1 MTKVWIKY
9 DPFVGK
15 TELTVNDAAVDQN
28 SGLYKYLDTPVEDW
42 VNRLFPALMEHCNDD
57 EIEMTFKGFLHHFQL
72 LEAVHAEF
80 SRKNTEY
87 DIELHYESSPG
98 PAERKEK
105 LLKILAEIRQ
115 LPEMEDVLQDT
126 ALNEPM
132 PVAVLGGT
140 EEQRNALIEMIPGAI
155 EPVDAEA
162 AIHENLVLYLL
173 AREWRQND
181 QQHMEWIAEQF
192 RTKTKHRRR
201 RFLFIAED
209 VSSAVRMLS
218 SEAGIKKAVVFS
230 MDEIQQC
237 IEAVELYKEVI
248 DFSAVLMQSGI
259 IQKVMDELIKCCEKQ
274 RIVIDSMDN
283 SSTAGDFAAEALE
296 RLDNVQI
303 VCNWRFDKEKEIN
316 SFMDEISSSFEWD
329 CIEKIKRIKAKE
341 IPMRE
346 IKNKTE
352 REREQKRRD
361 RFARQVAFGSEL
373 DNFVSNKLKE
383 DLRQKVD
390 RIILYSRYWEFT
402 VRGESELR
410 SYLDFKNVPDYTLTV
425 GCLTYILRNNVP
437 NKTISNAEAYSK
449 IGEIST
455 EDFERR
461 KIRWKSLLDSN
472 DQAKIK
478 EEFREELE
486 RYRYIIEEVCDICA
500 KEHEPPEEAL
510 HEFSERRSKI
520 KAIILSHADRMKDRE
535 EKKKKEKLSCEETLK
550 KAEQLQNELRVL
562 LEI

>member
-346 IKNKTE
+346 IKNTFHGVI
-352 REREQKRRD
+352 Q
-361 RFARQVAFGSEL
+361 
-373 DNFVSNKLKE
+373 
-383 DLRQKVD
+383 
-390 RIILYSRYWEFT
+390 
-402 VRGESELR
+402 
-410 SYLDFKNVPDYTLTV
+410 
-425 GCLTYILRNNVP
+425 
-437 NKTISNAEAYSK
+437 
-449 IGEIST
+449 
-455 EDFERR
+455 FET
-461 KIRWKSLLDSN
+461 N
-472 DQAKIK
+472 
-478 EEFREELE
+478 
-486 RYRYIIEEVCDICA
+486 
-500 KEHEPPEEAL
+500 
-510 HEFSERRSKI
+510 
-520 KAIILSHADRMKDRE
+520 
-535 EKKKKEKLSCEETLK
+535 
-550 KAEQLQNELRVL
+550 
-562 LEI
+562 